1 MKSTFKVALKANERI
16 YINGAV
22 LSVDRKTCIEFL
34 NNVDFLLENHVLQ
47 SEDADTAL
55 KQIYFAVQ
63 IMLMA
68 PNDTQAAHT
77 LFQSQLASVLRVFSH
92 QGILAELKNIDRLVH
107 EKQYY
112 EAMKSLRAL
121 FPLEAEILGRA
132 PPPRAPLPIS
142 TVAA

>member
-47 SEDADTAL
+47 TEDADTAL
-55 KQIYFAVQ
+55 KQIYFAIQ

-68 PNDTQAAHT
+68 PSDTQAAQL
-77 LFQSQLASVLRVFSH
+77 LFQSQLASVLQVFSH
-92 QGILAELKNIDRLVH
+92 QSILAELKNVDRLVH
-107 EKQYY
+107 EKHYY

-121 FPLEAEILGRA
+121 FALEAEILGRA
-132 PPPRAPLPIS
+132 PPPCPSMSVS
-142 TVAA
+142 TAAA

>member
-16 YINGAV
+16 YVNGAV

-47 SEDADTAL
+47 TEHADTAL

-68 PNDTQAAHT
+68 PNDTNAAHL
-77 LFQSQLASVLRVFSH
+77 LFKSQLASVLQVFSH
-92 QGILAELKNIDRLVH
+92 PTILAELKNIDRLVH
-107 EKQYY
+107 ERQYY

-121 FPLEAEILGRA
+121 FPMEAEILGRA
-132 PPPRAPLPIS
+132 PPRHPSLSVS
-142 TVAA
+142 TAAA

>member
-68 PNDTQAAHT
+68 PNDIQAANL
-77 LFQSQLASVLRVFSH
+77 LFQSQLASVLQVFSH
-92 QGILAELKNIDRLVH
+92 QGILAELKNVDRLVH

-132 PPPRAPLPIS
+132 QPPRAS
-142 TVAA
+142 QTVSSVAA

>member
-47 SEDADTAL
+47 TEDADTAL

-68 PNDTQAAHT
+68 PNDTHAAHL
-77 LFQSQLASVLRVFSH
+77 LFQTQLASVLKIFSH
-92 QGILAELKNIDRLVH
+92 PGILAELKNADRLVH

-132 PPPRAPLPIS
+132 PPQPSLSIS
-142 TVAA
+142 TAAA